1 MPRLTL
7 KTVKALPVTGK
18 DAVHWDSEKKGFG
31 LRITASGA
39 KSYFIKYRNAQG
51 RSRYLTIG
59 KSSDWTP
66 EQARERAGE
75 LLRKVD
81 TGLDPAENK
90 IEARAAITISQLCD
104 EYVEAARK
112 GLVVSR
118 GKAKKAS
125 TLRQD
130 ESRISAHIKPLL
142 GDVPVKSL
150 TQVQVRQFYANVTTG
165 KTAGMTTTG
174 KKRGKSIVE
183 GGPTAAKRCVGLL
196 GGMMTYAIGKGYR
209 PEGVN
214 PASKINMM
222 ADKTRE
228 FRLDG
233 DGWRALGESI
243 EAAEA
248 KNESW
253 QAVAIARLLALT
265 GCRKEEIGS
274 LRWDEIDFQGRCFLF
289 GKAAD
294 GQRRVKTGE
303 IRPLGQAALSLLS
316 ELKASPRPGKGQ
328 SDYVF
333 PGALTNEDKPYQGLK
348 GAFKRMGIAYSPHNF
363 RHAVASVAAVDCELS
378 ESTVGAIL
386 GHGKRGVTSKY
397 IHKPDAVLLAA
408 ADKVSDFVARAMKG
422 RE

>member
-1 MPRLTL
+1 MARLTL

-18 DAVHWDSEKKGFG
+18 DAVYWDSEKKGFG
-31 LRITASGA
+31 LRVTARGS

-51 RSRYLTIG
+51 ISRYLTIG
-59 KSSDWTP
+59 RYGDWTP

-75 LLRKVD
+75 LLREVD
-81 TGLDPAENK
+81 TGLDPAEKK
-90 IEARAAITISQLCD
+90 IEVRAAITISQLCD

-112 GLVVSR
+112 GLVISR

-125 TLRQD
+125 TLHQD

-150 TQVQVRQFYANVTTG
+150 TQAQVKQFYNSVTTG
-165 KTAGMTTTG
+165 KTACVASTS

-196 GGMMTYAIGKGYR
+196 GGMMTYAIEHGHR
-209 PEGVN
+209 PEGIN
-214 PASKINMM
+214 PASKINMT
-222 ADKTRE
+222 ADSKRV
-228 FRLDG
+228 FRLEREA
-233 DGWRALGESI
+233 WRALGKNI

-248 KNESW
+248 RGESW
-253 QAVAIARLLALT
+253 QAVAIGRLLALT

-274 LRWDEIDFQGRCFLF
+274 LKWDEIDFQGRCFRF

-294 GQRRVKTGE
+294 GQKRVKTGE
-303 IRPLGQAALSLLS
+303 IRPIGQAALSLLS
-316 ELKASPRPGKGQ
+316 ELKANPRPGKRQ
-328 SDYVF
+328 SAYVF
-333 PGALTNEDKPYQGLK
+333 PGALLNDDKPYQGLK

-363 RHAVASVAAVDCELS
+363 RHAVASVAAVDCGLS

-386 GHGKRGVTSKY
+386 GQGKRGVTNSY
-397 IHKPDAVLLAA
+397 IHRPDDVLLAA
-408 ADKVSDFVARAMKG
+408 ADKVSDFVVLAMTG